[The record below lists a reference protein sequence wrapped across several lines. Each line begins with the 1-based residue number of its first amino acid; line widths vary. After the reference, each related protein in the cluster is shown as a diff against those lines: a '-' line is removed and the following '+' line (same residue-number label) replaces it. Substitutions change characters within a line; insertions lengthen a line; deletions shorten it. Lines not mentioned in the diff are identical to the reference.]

1 MTVKVWLRTVD
12 RRRPCWRSPSVAAA
26 QQSVSIERYSAA
38 AGSGVPGGLRGD
50 PAAFD
55 GLTLASRLETEL
67 DDLRDEVVYL
77 KVKMRKDGTVSRSEY
92 ADLRDRIQDAPLPC
106 ARRASQSSA
115 GNAVGVR
122 DDRQRGCGRHER
134 RLGSG
139 AARRPP
145 SDSPST
151 SRSTIPVGQEIDVRL
166 QTELT
171 SDTAQVEDRFEA
183 TTVVDLYRGNE
194 VLIPAGSVMR
204 GVVSSVNRASRT
216 DRKGS
221 MTVAFDQVT
230 VNGRS
235 YPMRGTVTQ
244 ALESEGMKGEIG
256 RIGAGSAVG
265 AIIGGILGGGK
276 GALLG
281 VLIGGGGTIAAT
293 EGKDVTCPRERC
305 CACAWTRRRKS
316 EPAAGERRRTW
327 TDRSNQSSQALVR
340 PVPELV
346 IPVHRSPAFFQRFP
360 RRFHRLLDIPAP
372 CAPPEMNHASNCEGG
387 G

>member
-1 MTVKVWLRTVD
+1 MTAKVWVQASIAAALLVVAT
-12 RRRPCWRSPSVAAA
+12 SVASA
-26 QQSVSIERYSAA
+26 QQSVSTSDIQRLQDQVYQ
-38 AGSGVPGGLRGD
+38 AGSDVTRLRSTD
-50 PAAFD
+50 STQAA
-55 GLTLASRLETEL
+55 RLDTEL

-77 KVKMRKDGTVSRSEY
+77 KVKLRKDGTVSRSEY
-92 ADLRDRIQDAPLPC
+92 ADLRDRIQTFRSR
-106 ARRASQSSA
+106 ARGDVSSTSSSQPEWGRTGDRTSGGVTGSSS
-115 GNAVGVR
+115 
-122 DDRQRGCGRHER
+122 DD
-134 RLGSG
+134 
-139 AARRPP
+139 RRPP
-145 SDSPST
+145 APPTAST
-151 SRSTIPVGQEIDVRL
+151 SNRSTIPVGQEIDVRL

-194 VLIPAGSVMR
+194 VLIPAGSTMR
-204 GVVSSVNRASRT
+204 GIVSSVNRASRT

-221 MTVAFDQVT
+221 LTVAFDQVT

-293 EGKDVTCPRERC
+293 EGKDVHLPPGTVLR
-305 CACAWTRRRKS
+305 
-316 EPAAGERRRTW
+316 
-327 TDRSNQSSQALVR
+327 VR
-340 PVPELV
+340 M
-346 IPVHRSPAFFQRFP
+346 
-360 RRFHRLLDIPAP
+360 DT
-372 CAPPEMNHASNCEGG
+372 PPEVRASSR
-387 G
+387 